1 VRLVFKDFVGGND
14 LRKLI
19 ETVLMRAWMRRGWL
33 ALLLWPIAQLF
44 RLLIKFRV
52 VLFVLGYKPQVRLSV
67 PVIVAGNI
75 FVGGTGKTPL
85 VIWLAQQLIA
95 AGMRPGIISRGH
107 GANPYESIEV
117 TDESIAADVGDEPL
131 LIRLRTQCP
140 VVVNRSRVS
149 AAKAL
154 LRSHSDVDVIISD
167 DGLQHY
173 YLARDIEI
181 VLFDQRGAGN
191 GWLMPAG
198 PLRETVKRHRD
209 FTVVNH
215 SSGQRHGELGNGTE
229 PVIKMRLVP
238 DRIFQLCNSANTRCL
253 NELAGV
259 DEQIRAL
266 AGIGNPQRFFDMLAT
281 AKVYVEGSVLP
292 DHHVFTEQSFSG
304 IQEPLI
310 LITEKDAVKCRQ
322 IPALAQDPR
331 VWVVPVSAELDA
343 DFAARLLQKLS
354 EKQHGRSPA

>member
-1 VRLVFKDFVGGND
+1 MLEDLFGGNN
-14 LRKLI
+14 LRTLI
-19 ETVLMRAWMRRGWL
+19 EAILMRAWMRRGWL
-33 ALLLWPIAQLF
+33 ALLLWPMAQLF
-44 RLLIKFRV
+44 RLLIKFRW
-52 VLFVLGYKPQVRLSV
+52 VLFMLGYKPQVRVPV

-85 VIWLAQQLIA
+85 VIWLAQQLRA
-95 AGMRPGIISRGH
+95 AGKRPGVISRGH

-117 TDESIAADVGDEPL
+117 TDDSSTAEVGDEPL

-149 AAKAL
+149 AAKTL
-154 LRSHSDVDVIISD
+154 LRLYPEVDVIISD

-198 PLRETVKRHRD
+198 PLREHVKRHRD

-215 SSGQRHGELGNGTE
+215 SSGQRHGELGNGGE

-238 DRIFQLCNSANTRCL
+238 DRVFQLSNASNTKSL
-253 NELAGV
+253 SEMAGI
-259 DEQIRAL
+259 DEQICAL
-266 AGIGNPQRFFDMLAT
+266 AGIGNPQRFFDMLA
-281 AKVYVEGSVLP
+281 AANVYVEGRVLP
-292 DHHVFTEQSFSG
+292 DHHVFTEQSFSD
-304 IQEPLI
+304 IKEPLI

-322 IPALAQDPR
+322 IPALAQDQR

-354 EKQHGRSPA
+354 EKQHGCSPA